1 MKMVEMPGTE
11 FDVKADLVLL
21 AMGFGS
27 DRRTLD
33 ALGVERDAAAMCAR
47 MDDYRTSVPKVFAAG
62 DARRGQSLVVWAIR
76 EGRQCAR
83 GRLVAGGQHGVAAL
97 ASMSAVVTLDLEGWL
112 PTLTDEARE
121 RVSRALE
128 EGGVIR
134 LPRVGFALMDSER
147 RFLSPSWSD
156 GRAKNISVDGAQLK
170 GAVGG
175 PADRAELAAMISR
188 FAAAA
193 AGLVTALFPRYAP
206 YVKRARSSY
215 RPQGAVGRDVS
226 WRKDDSR
233 LHVDAF
239 PRGRTTGAHP
249 ARIHQREP
257 DEDRVWRVGEPFEAM
272 AKTLLP
278 RISDPV
284 PGASALLAA
293 LRVTKG
299 RRSVYD
305 HLMLNLHD
313 RAKAD
318 LAYQRDCPQET
329 VHFAP
334 GTTWI
339 CFSDQVMHAA
349 VSGQFMLEQT
359 IHLPVSALYDPA
371 RSPLAILERL
381 TGRPLVAAQ

>member
-1 MKMVEMPGTE
+1 
-11 FDVKADLVLL
+11 
-21 AMGFGS
+21 
-27 DRRTLD
+27 
-33 ALGVERDAAAMCAR
+33 
-47 MDDYRTSVPKVFAAG
+47 
-62 DARRGQSLVVWAIR
+62 
-76 EGRQCAR
+76 
-83 GRLVAGGQHGVAAL
+83 
-97 ASMSAVVTLDLEGWL
+97 MSAVVTLDFEGWL
-112 PTLTDEARE
+112 PTLTDEARD

-134 LPRVGFALMDSER
+134 LPRVSFPLTDSER
-147 RFLSPSWSD
+147 RFLSPGWSD
-156 GRAKNISVDGAQLK
+156 GRAKNISLEGGSLRGAA
-170 GAVGG
+170 GSG
-175 PADRAELAAMISR
+175 ADRAELAAMVAR

-233 LHVDAF
+233 LHIDAF
-239 PRGRTTGAHP
+239 PSRPNHGE
-249 ARIHQREP
+249 RILRVFTNVNP
-257 DEDRVWRVGEPFEAM
+257 SEDRVWRVGEPFETM

-278 RISDPV
+278 RISAPL
-284 PGASALLAA
+284 PGSSTLLAA
-293 LRVTKG
+293 LHVTKG
-299 RRSVYD
+299 RRSDYD

-318 LAYQRDCPQET
+318 LAYQRDCAQET

-359 IHLPVSALYDPA
+359 IHLPVSALYDPS

-381 TGRPLVAAQ
+381 TGRSLVAVD